1 MASSELTELLR
12 RAQEGDG
19 EAADALFAESYRM
32 LTQLARA
39 RLRRHVRTPTL
50 DTSSLVHEA
59 YLRFVSAGRLTIADS
74 THFRR
79 WAGRAMRSV
88 IVDIARRRL
97 AERRG
102 GGVEHLTFTGSLPIA
117 QAGGDAF
124 VVRVHEALETLAQV
138 DARAAEVVQLRYFA
152 GMTEP
157 EVAEALGIGERTVRR
172 DWEKARLLLADLLG

>member
-74 THFRR
+74 TGLVVP
-79 WAGRAMRSV
+79 ASGRLVAVIGIDDVVVVDTPDALLVTTRDRAQQVKSVVDRLKSSGRS
-88 IVDIARRRL
+88 D
-97 AERRG
+97 
-102 GGVEHLTFTGSLPIA
+102 LT
-117 QAGGDAF
+117 
-124 VVRVHEALETLAQV
+124 
-138 DARAAEVVQLRYFA
+138 
-152 GMTEP
+152 
-157 EVAEALGIGERTVRR
+157 
-172 DWEKARLLLADLLG
+172 

>member
-1 MASSELTELLR
+1 MGEPDLTTLLQ
-12 RAQEGDG
+12 RAQDGDA
-19 EAADALFAESYRM
+19 EAADAVFTESYRL

-39 RLRRHVRTPTL
+39 RLRRHARTPTL

-59 YLRFVSAGRLTIADS
+59 YLRFVSAGRLAITDS

-88 IVDIARRRL
+88 IVDMARRRL

-102 GGVEHLTFTGSLPIA
+102 GRAEHLTFTGSLPVPA
-117 QAGGDAF
+117 SGGDAF

-138 DARAAEVVQLRYFA
+138 DARASEVVQLRYFA

-157 EVAEALGIGERTVRR
+157 EVAEALDIGERTVRR
-172 DWEKARLLLADLLG
+172 DWEKARLLLAEMLR

>member
-1 MASSELTELLR
+1 MDAPGLTVLLR
-12 RAQEGDG
+12 RAQEGDAD
-19 EAADALFAESYRM
+19 AADALFRESYQM
-32 LTQLARA
+32 LAQLARA

-59 YLRFVSAGRLTIADS
+59 YLRFVSSGRLTIEDG
-74 THFRR
+74 THFKR

-102 GGVEHLTFTGSLPIA
+102 GRAEHLTFTGNLPVPDS
-117 QAGGDAF
+117 GGDAF
-124 VVRVHEALETLAQV
+124 VVRVHEALDALALV

-157 EVAEALGIGERTVRR
+157 EVAETLGIGERTVRR
-172 DWEKARLLLADLLG
+172 DWEKARLLLAELLR